1 MFCLSGKGSVISCS
15 IFPPYDVSDGE
26 YEIALVDL
34 ATYNTIP
41 NIEKDKND
49 KFYYK
54 FNNNE
59 KVITINEGTYEI
71 DDIYVYLKGKFD
83 SGVQFSL
90 FPNNNTL
97 KAEIET
103 NVEIDFTKP
112 HNIGS
117 LLGFK
122 SQVLKP
128 GKHSSDRPE
137 GVEIIQVN
145 TIRVECS
152 IARGSYQNGA
162 ESHVL
167 HEFFP
172 QVGVGYKIVE
182 APTTLL
188 YLPLNVRS
196 IHNITVSLKDQND
209 KLVNLR
215 KEIVSIRLHVK
226 KRNGSCI

>member
-41 NIEKDKND
+41 NIEKDKNY

-59 KVITINEGTYEI
+59 KVITINVGTYEI

-97 KAEIET
+97 KAEIDT

-117 LLGFK
+117 LFGFK
-122 SQVLKP
+122 SEVLKP

-145 TIRVECS
+145 TIR
-152 IARGSYQNGA
+152 
-162 ESHVL
+162 
-167 HEFFP
+167 
-172 QVGVGYKIVE
+172 
-182 APTTLL
+182 
-188 YLPLNVRS
+188 
-196 IHNITVSLKDQND
+196 
-209 KLVNLR
+209 
-215 KEIVSIRLHVK
+215 
-226 KRNGSCI
+226 